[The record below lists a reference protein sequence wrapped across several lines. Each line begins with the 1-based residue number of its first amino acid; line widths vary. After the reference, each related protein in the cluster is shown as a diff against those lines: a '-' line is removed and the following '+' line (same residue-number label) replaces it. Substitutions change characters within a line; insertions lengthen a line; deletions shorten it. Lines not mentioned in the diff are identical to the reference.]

1 MLKVDLGQLAR
12 KKRLQIDADVPPDD
26 ALFKDAAFRM
36 RGPLEIRLEAQTAG
50 AHEVLVRGTLK
61 GEAVLGCRRCL
72 VDVGAPIREE
82 VALLFREGVSEAE
95 AEAEEIYALPE
106 KGNELDLTHAI
117 REHLVLAVPEF
128 AICRE
133 TCKGLCPSCGANL
146 NETTCSCEPTTVDNR
161 WAALLKIGKDKDGG
175 T

>member
-12 KKRLQIDADVPPDD
+12 SKRFQIDADVPADD
-26 ALFKDAAFRM
+26 ALFDGVVFEM
-36 RGPLEIRLEAQTAG
+36 RGPLAVRLEAQQTA
-50 AHEVLVRGTLK
+50 HDVLVRGTLE

-72 VDVGAPIREE
+72 TEVGTPIREE
-82 VALLFREGVSEAE
+82 VALLFREGFSLAD
-95 AEAEEIYALPE
+95 AEAEEIYPLPE

-133 TCKGLCPSCGANL
+133 ACKGLCPTCGANL
-146 NETTCSCEPTTVDNR
+146 NETTCSCEPTAVDNR

>member
-12 KKRLQIDADVPPDD
+12 KKRFQIDADVPADD
-26 ALFKDAAFRM
+26 VLFDGVAFEM
-36 RGPLEIRLEAQTAG
+36 RGPLEVRLEAQQA
-50 AHEVLVRGTLK
+50 AHDVLVRGTLE

-72 VDVGAPIREE
+72 TEVGTPIREE
-82 VALLFREGVSEAE
+82 VALLFREGVSSAD

-106 KGNELDLTHAI
+106 KGNALDLTHAI

-128 AICRE
+128 AICSE
-133 TCKGLCPSCGANL
+133 TCKGLCPTCGANL
-146 NETTCSCEPTTVDNR
+146 NETTCSCEPTAVDNR

>member
-12 KKRLQIDADVPPDD
+12 KKRLQIDADVPAGD
-26 ALFKDAAFRM
+26 ALFDGVAFEVA
-36 RGPLEIRLEAQTAG
+36 GPLEVRLEAQQA
-50 AHEVLVRGTLK
+50 AHDVVVRGTLE
-61 GEAVLGCRRCL
+61 GEAVLACRRCL
-72 VDVGAPIREE
+72 TDVAQPIREE
-82 VALLFREGVSEAE
+82 VALLFREGVSGVD
-95 AEAEEIYALPE
+95 AEAEEIYPLPE

-128 AICRE
+128 ALCQDA
-133 TCKGLCPSCGANL
+133 CKGLCPSCGANL
-146 NETTCSCEPTTVDNR
+146 NETTCSCEPAVVDHR

>member
-12 KKRLQIDADVPPDD
+12 KRRLQLDADVPPDD
-26 ALFKDAAFRM
+26 DLFKGVAFEM
-36 RGPLEIRLEAQTAG
+36 AEPLEVRLEVQPS
-50 AHEVLVRGTLK
+50 AHDVLVRGTLR
-61 GEAVLGCRRCL
+61 GGANLACRRCL
-72 VDVGAPIREE
+72 TDVGHEINEE
-82 VALLFREGVSEAE
+82 VALLFREGVSTAD
-95 AEAEEIYALPE
+95 AEAEEIYPLPE

-133 TCKGLCPSCGANL
+133 ACKGLCPSCGANL
-146 NETTCSCEPTTVDNR
+146 NEKTCSCEPAVVDHR
-161 WAALLKIGKDKDGG
+161 WATLLKIGKDKDGG